1 MLFRLQIQALKK
13 INCRIHLVHI
23 PTDIFSQY
31 HRTIYEIIPLFSIR
45 PLFHN
50 FPEDLPLG
58 LLLNIL
64 QVFLFKH
71 YCCSFLNEA
80 FLILHPISAMWPP
93 SLNFPMAFPLRTA
106 YMHCKLPSSLPA
118 SQSSNTV
125 KLGAS
130 HGTVAKICKKPWF
143 TQDMGLLLFV
153 FFAYIIKMIVIP
165 IISIMTTANNLTGV
179 LEWIH

>member
-1 MLFRLQIQALKK
+1 MCCGNIRQKLKCCRLGHLQKKWTKIGILDWHFCCSLFMLNIGKIMLFRLQIQALKK
-13 INCRIHLVHI
+13 KNNCRIHLVHI

-31 HRTIYEIIPLFSIR
+31 HRTIYEIIPLFSIK

-58 LLLNIL
+58 LLLHIL

-71 YCCSFLNEA
+71 YCCSFLSES
-80 FLILHPISAMWPP
+80 FVILHPISAMWPP
-93 SLNFPMAFPLRTA
+93 SLNLPMAFPLHTA

-125 KLGAS
+125 EARS
-130 HGTVAKICKKPWF
+130 F
-143 TQDMGLLLFV
+143 TWDSG
-153 FFAYIIKMIVIP
+153 
-165 IISIMTTANNLTGV
+165 
-179 LEWIH
+179 